1 MSRALKENCGRFD
14 YGTQLQL
21 CILITWIALKI
32 SCIFKRKCP
41 ISVFFQCL
49 MMSLT
54 QLTIPYRKRKTEC
67 FQENFRICEFFLS
80 KKGNFWKQFLT
91 GNKIDV
97 YFGQTWIIIF
107 TLPSRKSKRVT
118 VIWWFKPKV
127 CHFNGICLI
136 FPLLR
141 DLCSFPCT
149 LISFSYFFIVTNW
162 FFLSSISSRRYFHTV
177 QEDTQSIMKWPY
189 HKNAAYLCW
198 GFLIRVRPISAN
210 SFQVP
215 VKF

>member
-1 MSRALKENCGRFD
+1 M
-14 YGTQLQL
+14 
-21 CILITWIALKI
+21 
-32 SCIFKRKCP
+32 
-41 ISVFFQCL
+41 
-49 MMSLT
+49 
-54 QLTIPYRKRKTEC
+54 
-67 FQENFRICEFFLS
+67 
-80 KKGNFWKQFLT
+80 
-91 GNKIDV
+91 
-97 YFGQTWIIIF
+97 
-107 TLPSRKSKRVT
+107 T
-118 VIWWFKPKV
+118 VIWWVKPKV

-198 GFLIRVRPISAN
+198 GFSSVLDPFRRIHSKCLWNSKKRIDVNDWGPIDSLTPQLQGWRSSTIVCRRRNEFLN
-210 SFQVP
+210 SGALSGF
-215 VKF
+215 